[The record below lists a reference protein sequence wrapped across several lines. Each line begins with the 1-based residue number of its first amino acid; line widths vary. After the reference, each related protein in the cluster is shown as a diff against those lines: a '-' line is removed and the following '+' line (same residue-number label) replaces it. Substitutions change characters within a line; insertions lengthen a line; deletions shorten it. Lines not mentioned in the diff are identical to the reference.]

1 MENSIEPPCRNE
13 YDGAE
18 RDSSPLMRQPKSRTS
33 LSSGTNTGGKGKSR
47 QERCFPN
54 LFQEKSRA
62 IAPLFL
68 KPSIFG
74 EVIHKK

>member
-1 MENSIEPPCRNE
+1 
-13 YDGAE
+13 
-18 RDSSPLMRQPKSRTS
+18 MRQPKSRTS

-54 LFQEKSRA
+54 ICQEKSRA

-74 EVIHKK
+74 GSDS